1 MLTDESI
8 EKLYFTDGDRRVK
21 ISGRANKSGRMR
33 DTRTEEISSN
43 LNTGSA
49 IRRSMGSKVASL
61 KWAVMVT

>member
-1 MLTDESI
+1 M
-8 EKLYFTDGDRRVK
+8 
-21 ISGRANKSGRMR
+21 SGRANKSGRMR

-61 KWAVMVT
+61 KWGCHGHLTAK